1 LSQVQSDLSALSGT
15 VSSLS
20 STVASL
26 GSSIDTAVSNGLAD
40 ITSDIAALQAAVAD
54 VASSDDVTALQA
66 AIAAAQSDLDDLLAN
81 SSVFNDNV
89 VVNSSSSLD
98 AFLAMGSTLNIV
110 NGNVTISTNSNMD
123 ATKVQ
128 SLVDNILTV
137 TKDFTFTGASTEAVP
152 TFKNLTGVQSLTVT
166 GAGDYRFD
174 NLQSAGNIVLNND
187 SAKTTIVHFGSLTSY
202 LSITDDAGTANTVS
216 MPNAKEFHLTSLGV
230 LPNSALDLTID
241 EGGVLAHGLTGK
253 KADGTDDTIT
263 LSLNGPKSVTL
274 STIVDGSITAANV
287 ETLNVSGFRGS
298 FDINAGVENLTIDG
312 AVTLDIAGASDLV
325 TLNVT
330 GALDS
335 DPTLSTADTAGP
347 GVGVTS
353 AHIDLTDITLAGVLG
368 AVSISEAPKVATIA
382 ITADLNGAALTVDDL
397 DDLTSI
403 TTKGA
408 KIGNVTF
415 QDNDEITVAEFAH
428 TTETSAATVL
438 GVTVS
443 VTGNTNLE
451 TFHFFADDVKSL
463 TLQTNAK
470 LSKIDFTGLKDLGG
484 ATTATVLVSGNKLSA
499 SAVADAYDATPATSD
514 TGKYTST
521 SGMSTLKT
529 YLTAAMAATGA
540 KNIGVYFDTLEGVTE
555 QLTSVTTAYTTK
567 SHTDS
572 VSGTGLNAV
581 AYSVTTAESGKT
593 VRETETWLF
602 DTNENAL
609 YATKPLNSGEGV
621 SVTYGGVEATYVQG
635 TSPAISTV
643 ADIVAA
649 INNDTTTFGSG
660 ITVTAG
666 LDAEAVSRNVLSYTT
681 STGTDA
687 ITAST
692 GTILYSF
699 GTATGT
705 VTIGYASTTADIA
718 SQLADAITNT
728 VVSGVEYGASA
739 SGKVI
744 TITRMITNTNKVDKG
759 INTSDFPDIAITLN
773 DSTTVDFSANT
784 TTNSTGADSDFF
796 ISFTQSNVNAL
807 RVTVKNNSIAVALSA
822 VVTAVSPGGALA
834 DTQGPTELISGTNMA
849 ANTNYDASFSEIS
862 NVTAASTTTKNR
874 VSWLG

>member
-1 LSQVQSDLSALSGT
+1 
-15 VSSLS
+15 
-20 STVASL
+20 
-26 GSSIDTAVSNGLAD
+26 VSNGLAD
-40 ITSDIAALQAAVAD
+40 ITADIAALQAAVAD
-54 VASSDDVTALQA
+54 VASTADVTALQA
-66 AIAAAQSDLDDLLAN
+66 AIAAAQADLDDLLAN

-98 AFLAMGSTLNIV
+98 AFLAMGSTLNII
-110 NGNVTISTNSNMD
+110 NGTVTISTNSNMD

-137 TKDFTFTGASTEAVP
+137 TGDFTFTGASTEAVP

-202 LSITDDAGTANTVS
+202 SSITDDAGTANTVS

-230 LPNSALDLTID
+230 LPNSALTLTID

-274 STIVDGSITAANV
+274 STIVDGTITAANV
-287 ETLNVSGFRGS
+287 ETLSISKFRGS
-298 FDINAGVENLTIDG
+298 VDINAGVETLTLDG
-312 AVTLDIAGASDLV
+312 AVGNSAGAVDIAGATDLV

-335 DPTLSTADTAGP
+335 DPTLSTADKVGP
-347 GVGVTS
+347 TVTVTS
-353 AHIDLTDITLAGVLG
+353 AHKDLTDITLAGVLG
-368 AVSISEAPKVATIA
+368 AVSIAEAPKVATIA

-408 KIGNVTF
+408 KIGGVTF

-514 TGKYTST
+514 TGSYTST

-555 QLTSVTTAYTTK
+555 QLTSVTTAYTQK

-581 AYSVTTAESGKT
+581 AYSVTTAESGTT

-609 YATKPLNSGEGV
+609 YATKPLNDGEGV

-718 SQLADAITNT
+718 SQLAAAITNT

-744 TITRMITNTNKVDKG
+744 TVTRMITNTNKVDKG

-784 TTNSTGADSDFF
+784 TTNSTGANSDFF

-862 NVTAASTTTKNR
+862 NVTAASTTTKSR